1 MSAVG
6 SVFCLP
12 CWLFLYE
19 NLVRA
24 QRNLQGACSMFYLQ
38 IREFQLVGAWRM
50 LFSLMLRLITGRPVC
65 SFCLSMCIVR
75 VTAEN
80 ASQVRA
86 QLRSVVLL
94 L

>member
-1 MSAVG
+1 MA
-6 SVFCLP
+6 
-12 CWLFLYE
+12 
-19 NLVRA
+19 
-24 QRNLQGACSMFYLQ
+24 YLQ
-38 IREFQLVGAWRM
+38 TREFQLVGAWRI